1 MMAEGRKNEEG
12 FSKSTRKEVLVYLVN

>member
-1 MMAEGRKNEEG
+1 MIVERRKNEEG